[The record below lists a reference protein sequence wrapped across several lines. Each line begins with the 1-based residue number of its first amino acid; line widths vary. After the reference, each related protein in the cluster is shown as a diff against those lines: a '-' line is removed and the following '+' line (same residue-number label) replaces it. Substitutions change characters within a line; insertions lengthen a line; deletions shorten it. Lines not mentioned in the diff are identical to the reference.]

1 MAELHTRCL
10 CTAARCESKLCVSQ
24 GEASM
29 TFGPELYVVLGV
41 STIIACCDRRF
52 ANQREQALKHGVWL

>member
-1 MAELHTRCL
+1 
-10 CTAARCESKLCVSQ
+10 
-24 GEASM
+24 M